1 MNIRELKCGIS
12 LNDSSADISLN
23 YNEIRDISNAL
34 NKMIEQDLENLKKFG
49 HIARQ
54 MDILFDLVKNGSVD
68 IRTIEN
74 YKESYDTERN
84 LRDIEEG

>member
-12 LNDSSADISLN
+12 VNDSGADVSLN
-23 YNEIRDISNAL
+23 YKEIRDISSAL
-34 NKMIEQDLENLKKFG
+34 NKVIEQDESCLLKYG

-54 MDILFDLVKNGSVD
+54 MDILFDIVKNGCID

-74 YKESYDTERN
+74 YKDSYDSERRLN
-84 LRDIEEG
+84 EVGG

>member
-23 YNEIRDISNAL
+23 YNEIRDISSAL
-34 NKMIEQDLENLKKFG
+34 NKIIEQDLNNLIKYG

-54 MDILFDLVKNGSVD
+54 MDILFDLVKNGCVD
-68 IRTIEN
+68 IRTIQN
-74 YKESYDTERN
+74 YMESYDTERN
-84 LRDIEEG
+84 LKDIEDK